1 MIDLGQYRIVKD
13 GETYIVTDQLTFED
27 HKFSSI
33 KDLLSWIE
41 NNLTDKEV
49 DLAEDV

>member
-13 GETYIVTDQLTFED
+13 GEIYIVTDQLTFED

-41 NNLTDKEV
+41 DDLTEMESEMT
-49 DLAEDV
+49 EDV